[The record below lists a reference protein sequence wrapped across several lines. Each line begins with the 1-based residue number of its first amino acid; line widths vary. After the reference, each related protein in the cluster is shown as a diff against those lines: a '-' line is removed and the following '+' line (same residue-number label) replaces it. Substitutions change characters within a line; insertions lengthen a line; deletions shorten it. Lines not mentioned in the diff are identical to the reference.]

1 MVRRDTKLLQALVD
15 GIQSHGTIAN
25 SCRMHGVSNGA
36 FFNWAKLSKLEGG
49 EEFMVLI
56 GDEPMLFHEAIQ
68 MAQRQVSF
76 EILEN
81 FRYRLLHGTH
91 EVARFQGKTVYRRDP
106 SLDHL
111 SDKDLEDLAITSR
124 YLRDANGEF
133 IPEIIHHEPSVQ
145 ATLAFLAS
153 EFPKQWGN
161 KSTVE
166 INQRS
171 TGVQVV
177 KHQYAQPKPLPVP
190 VQEVAPVA
198 AIEAPI
204 IDVEPD
210 DLSDILGE
218 PLTEAA
224 EPAPVAAPPVAE
236 PRMPPPV
243 AEPVAPPPAAP
254 AKPLSDL
261 SRDLLDRL
269 ARRPGGDRA
278 SAVMAPPV
286 FRPEP
291 DDLDPRR
298 TGAGSGPPP
307 GAIKVV

>member
-1 MVRRDTKLLQALVD
+1 MKREPELLQKLVD
-15 GIQSHGTIAN
+15 GITETGTIKNA
-25 SCRMHGVSNGA
+25 CRMYGVSNGA
-36 FFNWAKLSKLEGG
+36 FFNWCKQSASDGG
-49 EEFMVLI
+49 EEFMVSV
-56 GDEPMLFHEAIQ
+56 GEEQMLFHEAVK

-91 EVARFQGKTVYRRDP
+91 EVARFQGKTVYMRDP

-111 SDKDLEDLAITSR
+111 SDQDLEDLGITSR

-177 KHQYAQPKPLPVP
+177 KHQYAQPKPLPAP

-198 AIEAPI
+198 AIESPI

-218 PLTEAA
+218 PLAESA
-224 EPAPVAAPPVAE
+224 EPAPVAAAPAAD
-236 PRMPPPV
+236 PRTPPPV
-243 AEPVAPPPAAP
+243 AEPVTPPPAAP

-261 SRDLLDRL
+261 QRDLLDRL
-269 ARRPGGDRA
+269 ARRPGADRA
-278 SAVMAPPV
+278 SAVMTPPIG
-286 FRPEP
+286 RPEP
-291 DDLDPRR
+291 DDVDPRR

-307 GAIKVV
+307 GAVKVV